1 MNKPWNRGFGSNG
14 YSRKALEPR
23 VRIQRVLEKALE
35 PRVRVQRVLEEN
47 TGTAVRV
54 RFRPEPVCF
63 ITVMSSMWLYG
74 KLHRSI
80 VNEPMDGGFSCI
92 DFF

>member
-14 YSRKALEPR
+14 FSRKALEPR

-47 TGTAVRV
+47 TGTAVRF

-63 ITVMSSMWLYG
+63 TALQQLYEDEALVHLQQLLLLEEAIPG
-74 KLHRSI
+74 HQ
-80 VNEPMDGGFSCI
+80 
-92 DFF
+92 

>member
-14 YSRKALEPR
+14 FSRKALEPR

-47 TGTAVRV
+47 TGTAVRF

-63 ITVMSSMWLYG
+63 TAMMPKRGEERGEIG
-74 KLHRSI
+74 RSG
-80 VNEPMDGGFSCI
+80 VKGG
-92 DFF
+92 